1 MRQTMLPNGQT
12 NWVIDMKKFKII
24 IDVLMSV
31 SLLFLMAYNLIGDV
45 THEIIGIVILILF
58 IVHHILNRKWSKSIF
73 KGKYTSF
80 RIIQTILV
88 ILVLITMLMQM
99 ISGIILSKY
108 VFVFIEFNSLTGVA
122 RTMHLLGAYW
132 GFIFMSLHI
141 GFHWNIMIS
150 PVTKKLKETS
160 KIKQILFALPSF
172 IVTAYGI
179 YAFITRNLAEYMF
192 LKSQFVF
199 FDFSEPLVLFIID
212 YVAIMGLFVFIGHYL
227 TKIIKDIK
235 IRRK

>member
-1 MRQTMLPNGQT
+1 MLPNGQI
-12 NWVIDMKKFKII
+12 NWVIDMKKIKII
-24 IDVLMSV
+24 IDVLMTIA
-31 SLLFLMAYNLIGDV
+31 LLFLMAYNLIGDV
-45 THEIIGIVILILF
+45 THEVIGTVILILF

-73 KGKYTSF
+73 KGKYTPL
-80 RIIQTILV
+80 RIMQTLLV

-108 VFVFIEFNSLTGVA
+108 VFSFVDLNGLTGMA

-132 GFIFMSLHI
+132 GFVFMSLHI
-141 GFHWNIMIS
+141 GFHWNIMIN
-150 PVTKKLKETS
+150 PVTKKLKKQS
-160 KIKQILFALPSF
+160 KIKQILFTLPSF
-172 IVTAYGI
+172 LIAAYGI
-179 YAFITRNLAEYMF
+179 YAFIIRNVAEYMF

-199 FDFSEPLVLFIID
+199 FDFSEPLVLFLVD